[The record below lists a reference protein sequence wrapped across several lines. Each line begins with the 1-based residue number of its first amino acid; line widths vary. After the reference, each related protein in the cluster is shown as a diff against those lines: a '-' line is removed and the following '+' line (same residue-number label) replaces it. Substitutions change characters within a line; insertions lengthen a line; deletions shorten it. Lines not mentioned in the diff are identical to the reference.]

1 MTRPKLGRTVIAL
14 GVVSFFTDMS
24 SEMIYPLLPLFISTT
39 LGASALF
46 IGAIEGAAE
55 STASL
60 VKLGSGWW
68 SDKMR
73 RRKPLVVAGYALAS
87 AVRPL
92 IGLAQSASQVLL
104 LRVTD
109 RVGKGIRT
117 APRDAMIAE
126 SVDPAIRG
134 RAYGFQRSL
143 DHAGAVVGPVVAFLL
158 LRELGLSLRSVFLF
172 AGIPAAI
179 AVIVVVVAVREPR
192 PAAPAPVAA
201 GTPARLHRRFDR
213 TFWTFLGAVLLFTLG
228 NSTDA
233 FLLLRA
239 TDLGV
244 PVSWIPLLWAYLHVV
259 KAATGTMGGTLS
271 DRFGRKPLLL
281 SGWLLYAAVYM
292 AFAFASDAWHVW
304 VLLGAYGL
312 FFSLTEGTER
322 ALVADLV
329 PAADRG
335 SAFGWFHLAIGLGAL
350 PASLLFGVLWDRFGA
365 GTAFITGA
373 GLALAATLALL
384 PVSVSNKR

>member
-1 MTRPKLGRTVIAL
+1 M
-14 GVVSFFTDMS
+14 SFFTDMS

-39 LGASALF
+39 LGASASF

-55 STASL
+55 STAAL

-68 SDKMR
+68 SDRMR

-92 IGLAQSASQVLL
+92 IGIAQTASQVLL

-109 RVGKGIRT
+109 RIGKGIRT
-117 APRDAMIAE
+117 APRDALIAE

-134 RAYGFQRSL
+134 RAFGFHRSL
-143 DHAGAVVGPVVAFLL
+143 DHAGAVVGPVIAFLL
-158 LRELGLSLRSVFLF
+158 LRELGLSLRAVFLW

-179 AVIVVVVAVREPR
+179 AMLVLVTAVREPR
-192 PAAPAPVAA
+192 AAAPVTVVSKP
-201 GTPARLHRRFDR
+201 TLRERFDR
-213 TFWTFLGAVLLFTLG
+213 RFWIFLGAVLLFTLG

-244 PVSWIPLLWAYLHVV
+244 PVAWVPLLWAYLHVV
-259 KAATGTMGGTLS
+259 KAATGTAGGMLS
-271 DRFGRKPLLL
+271 DRFGRRPLLVG
-281 SGWLLYAAVYM
+281 GWLLYAAVYV
-292 AFAFASDAWHVW
+292 AFAFATTAWHIW
-304 VLLGAYGL
+304 VLFAAYGL
-312 FFSLTEGTER
+312 FYSLTEGAER
-322 ALVADLV
+322 ALVADIV

-335 SAFGWFHLAIGLGAL
+335 SAFGWFHLAIGVGAL
-350 PASLLFGVLWDRFGA
+350 PASLLFGILWDRSGPSA
-365 GTAFITGA
+365 AFLVGA
-373 GLALAATLALL
+373 GLALSATLLL
-384 PVSVSNKR
+384 LTAGVRGDSGRGRTAGG

>member
-1 MTRPKLGRTVIAL
+1 M
-14 GVVSFFTDMS
+14 SFFTDVS
-24 SEMIYPLLPLFISTT
+24 SEMIYPLLPLFLSTT
-39 LGASALF
+39 LGASASF
-46 IGAIEGAAE
+46 IGVIEGAAE
-55 STASL
+55 SAASL
-60 VKLGSGWW
+60 LKLASGWW
-68 SDKMR
+68 SDRMR

-92 IGLAQSASQVLL
+92 IGLAQSASQVFA

-117 APRDAMIAE
+117 APRDALIAE

-158 LRELGLSLRSVFLF
+158 LRQMGVPLRTVFLL

-179 AVIVVVVAVREPR
+179 ALAVVVLAVRERR
-192 PAAPAPVAA
+192 PEAPVAA
-201 GTPARLHRRFDR
+201 APAVSLRRRLDR
-213 TFWTFLGAVLLFTLG
+213 NFWIYLGAVLLFTLG

-244 PVSWIPLLWAYLHVV
+244 PVAWVPLLWAYLHVV
-259 KAATGTMGGTLS
+259 KAATGTFGGSLS
-271 DRFGRKPLLL
+271 DRFGRKPLLV
-281 SGWLLYAAVYM
+281 SGWTLFAAVYL
-292 AFAFASDAWHVW
+292 AFAYASEAWHVW
-304 VLLGAYGL
+304 ALFGAYGL
-312 FFSLTEGTER
+312 FFSLTEGSER
-322 ALVADLV
+322 ALVADMV

-335 SAFGWFHLAIGLGAL
+335 SAFGWFHLAVGLGAL
-350 PASLLFGVLWDRFGA
+350 PASVLFGVLWDRFGPA
-365 GTAFITGA
+365 TAFVTGA
-373 GLALAATLALL
+373 ALALAATVVLL
-384 PVSVSNKR
+384 PVAISPADQQQRAPGFE

>member
-1 MTRPKLGRTVIAL
+1 M
-14 GVVSFFTDMS
+14 SFFTDMS

-39 LGASALF
+39 LGASASF

-55 STASL
+55 STAAL

-68 SDKMR
+68 SDRMR

-92 IGLAQSASQVLL
+92 IGIAQSASQVLL

-109 RVGKGIRT
+109 RIGKGIRT
-117 APRDAMIAE
+117 APRDALIAE
-126 SVDPAIRG
+126 SVGPSIRG
-134 RAYGFQRSL
+134 RAFGFHRSL
-143 DHAGAVVGPVVAFLL
+143 DHAGAVVGPVIAFLL
-158 LRELGLSLRSVFLF
+158 LRELGLSLRAVFLL

-179 AVIVVVVAVREPR
+179 AMLVLVTAVREPR
-192 PAAPAPVAA
+192 AAAPAALATVVAKP
-201 GTPARLHRRFDR
+201 TLRERFDR
-213 TFWTFLGAVLLFTLG
+213 RFWMFLGAVLLFTLG

-244 PVSWIPLLWAYLHVV
+244 PVAWVPLLWAYLHVV
-259 KAATGTMGGTLS
+259 KAATGTTGGMLS
-271 DRFGRKPLLL
+271 DRFGRRPLLVG
-281 SGWLLYAAVYM
+281 GWLLYAAVYV
-292 AFAFASDAWHVW
+292 AFAFATMAWHIW
-304 VLLGAYGL
+304 ALFAAYGL
-312 FFSLTEGTER
+312 FYSLTEGAER

-329 PAADRG
+329 PAAQRG

-350 PASLLFGVLWDRFGA
+350 PASLLFGLLWDRSGA
-365 GTAFITGA
+365 ATAFLTGA
-373 GLALAATLALL
+373 GLAGGAVILL
-384 PVSVSNKR
+384 LGSGVGRARAVTP

>member
-1 MTRPKLGRTVIAL
+1 M
-14 GVVSFFTDMS
+14 VSFFTDMS
-24 SEMIYPLLPLFISTT
+24 SEMIYPLLPLFLTTT
-39 LGASALF
+39 LGASASF

-73 RRKPLVVAGYALAS
+73 RRKPFVVAGYAVAS

-109 RVGKGIRT
+109 RIGKGIRS

-134 RAYGFQRSL
+134 RAYGFQRAL
-143 DHAGAVVGPVVAFLL
+143 DHAGAVAGPIIAFLL
-158 LRELGLSLRSVFLF
+158 LRELGLSLRAVFLL
-172 AGIPAAI
+172 AAIPAAI

-192 PAAPAPVAA
+192 SAAPAPVAA
-201 GTPARLHRRFDR
+201 AAPPRLHRRFDR

-259 KAATGTMGGTLS
+259 KSATATIGGSLS
-271 DRFGRKPLLL
+271 DRFGRKPLLV
-281 SGWLLYAAVYM
+281 SGWLLYAGVYV
-292 AFAFASDAWHVW
+292 AFAFATDAWHVW
-304 VLLGAYGL
+304 ALLAAYGL
-312 FFSLTEGTER
+312 FYSLTEGAER

-335 SAFGWFHLAIGLGAL
+335 AAFGWFHLAIGLGAL
-350 PASLLFGVLWDRFGA
+350 PASVLFGVLWDRFGA
-365 GTAFITGA
+365 GAAFVTGA
-373 GLALAATLALL
+373 GLALAATLLL
-384 PVSVSNKR
+384 LLVSPLAQQQRAPGLV

>member
-1 MTRPKLGRTVIAL
+1 
-14 GVVSFFTDMS
+14 VVSFFTDMS
-24 SEMIYPLLPLFISTT
+24 SEMIYPLLPLFLTTT
-39 LGASALF
+39 LGASASF

-73 RRKPLVVAGYALAS
+73 RRKPFVVAGYAVAS

-109 RVGKGIRT
+109 RIGKGIRS

-134 RAYGFQRSL
+134 RAYGFHRAL
-143 DHAGAVVGPVVAFLL
+143 DHAGAVAGPVVAFLL
-158 LRELGLSLRSVFLF
+158 LRELGLSLRTVFLL
-172 AGIPAAI
+172 AAIPAAI
-179 AVIVVVVAVREPR
+179 AVVVVIVAVREPR
-192 PAAPAPVAA
+192 PAAPAPAPVAA
-201 GTPARLHRRFDR
+201 AAPPRLHRRFDR

-259 KAATGTMGGTLS
+259 KSATATIGGSLS
-271 DRFGRKPLLL
+271 DRFGRKPLLV
-281 SGWLLYAAVYM
+281 SGWLLYAAVYI
-292 AFAFASDAWHVW
+292 AFAVATAAWHVW
-304 VLLGAYGL
+304 ALLGAYGL
-312 FFSLTEGTER
+312 FYSLTEGTER

>member
-1 MTRPKLGRTVIAL
+1 M
-14 GVVSFFTDMS
+14 VSFFTDMS

-39 LGASALF
+39 LGASASF

-55 STASL
+55 STAAL

-68 SDKMR
+68 SDRTR
-73 RRKPLVVAGYALAS
+73 RRKPMVVAGYALAS

-92 IGLAQSASQVLL
+92 IGLAQTASQVLL

-109 RVGKGIRT
+109 RIGKGIRS
-117 APRDAMIAE
+117 APRDALIAD

-134 RAYGFQRSL
+134 RAFGFQRAL
-143 DHAGAVVGPVVAFLL
+143 DHAGAVAGPIIAFLL
-158 LRELGLSLRSVFLF
+158 LRELGLSLRTVFLL
-172 AGIPAAI
+172 AAIPAAI
-179 AVIVVVVAVREPR
+179 AVIVVIFAVREPR
-192 PAAPAPVAA
+192 SVVPAPTLV
-201 GTPARLHRRFDR
+201 TVPLQLHRKFDR

-244 PVSWIPLLWAYLHVV
+244 PVPWIPLLWAYLHVV
-259 KAATGTMGGTLS
+259 KSSTATIGGSLS
-271 DRFGRKPLLL
+271 DRFGRKPLLVA
-281 SGWLLYAAVYM
+281 GWLLYAAVYV
-292 AFAFASDAWHVW
+292 AFAFASVAWHVW
-304 VLLGAYGL
+304 ALLGAYGL
-312 FFSLTEGTER
+312 FYSLTEGAER
-322 ALVADLV
+322 ALVADIV

-350 PASLLFGVLWDRFGA
+350 PASLLFGILWDRLGPA
-365 GTAFITGA
+365 TAFLTGA
-373 GLALAATLALL
+373 GFALLATVVLL
-384 PVSVSNKR
+384 PVTLSVQQQREPGRE

>member
-1 MTRPKLGRTVIAL
+1 M
-14 GVVSFFTDMS
+14 SFFTDMS

-55 STASL
+55 STAAL

-68 SDKMR
+68 SDRMR
-73 RRKPLVVAGYALAS
+73 RRKPLVVAGYAIAS

-92 IGLAQSASQVLL
+92 IGLAQTASQVLL

-109 RVGKGIRT
+109 RIGKGIRS
-117 APRDAMIAE
+117 APRDALIAE

-134 RAYGFQRSL
+134 RAFGFQRAL
-143 DHAGAVVGPVVAFLL
+143 DHAGAVAGPIIAFLL
-158 LRELGLSLRSVFLF
+158 LRELGLSLRTVFLL
-172 AGIPAAI
+172 AAIPAAI

-192 PAAPAPVAA
+192 PATPAPMAA
-201 GTPARLHRRFDR
+201 AEPLRLHRKFDR

-239 TDLGV
+239 TELGV

-259 KAATGTMGGTLS
+259 KSSTATFGGSLS
-271 DRFGRKPLLL
+271 DRFGRKPLLV
-281 SGWLLYAAVYM
+281 SGWLLYSAVYV

-304 VLLGAYGL
+304 ALLGAYGL
-312 FFSLTEGTER
+312 FYSLTEGTER

-329 PAADRG
+329 PASDRG
-335 SAFGWFHLAIGLGAL
+335 AAFGWFHLAIGVGAL
-350 PASLLFGVLWDRFGA
+350 PASLLFGMLWDRYGPA
-365 GTAFITGA
+365 TAFATGA
-373 GLALAATLALL
+373 GLAILATAILL
-384 PVSVSNKR
+384 PVRVKAIAVLSPELPTVALDEP

>member
-1 MTRPKLGRTVIAL
+1 M
-14 GVVSFFTDMS
+14 VSFFTDMS

-55 STASL
+55 STAAL

-68 SDKMR
+68 SDRMR
-73 RRKPLVVAGYALAS
+73 RRKPLVLAGYALAS

-92 IGLAQSASQVLL
+92 IGLAQTASQVLL

-109 RVGKGIRT
+109 RIGKGIRS
-117 APRDAMIAE
+117 APRDALIAE

-134 RAYGFQRSL
+134 RAFGFQRAL
-143 DHAGAVVGPVVAFLL
+143 DHAGAVAGPIIAFLL
-158 LRELGLSLRSVFLF
+158 LRELGLSLRAVFLL
-172 AGIPAAI
+172 AAIPAAI

-192 PAAPAPVAA
+192 PAAPAPAPTV
-201 GTPARLHRRFDR
+201 PLRLHGKFDR

-239 TDLGV
+239 TELGV

-259 KAATGTMGGTLS
+259 KSSTATFGGSLS
-271 DRFGRKPLLL
+271 DRFGRKPLLVA
-281 SGWLLYAAVYM
+281 GWLLYAAVYV

-304 VLLGAYGL
+304 ALLGAYGL
-312 FFSLTEGTER
+312 FYSLTEGAER
-322 ALVADLV
+322 ALIADIV
-329 PAADRG
+329 PANQRG
-335 SAFGWFHLAIGLGAL
+335 SAFGWFHLAIGIGAL
-350 PASLLFGVLWDRFGA
+350 PASLLFGMLWDRHGPA
-365 GTAFITGA
+365 TAFATGA
-373 GLALAATLALL
+373 ALAIAATLLL
-384 PVSVSNKR
+384 LAVTLSQPHRQQRPPGLA